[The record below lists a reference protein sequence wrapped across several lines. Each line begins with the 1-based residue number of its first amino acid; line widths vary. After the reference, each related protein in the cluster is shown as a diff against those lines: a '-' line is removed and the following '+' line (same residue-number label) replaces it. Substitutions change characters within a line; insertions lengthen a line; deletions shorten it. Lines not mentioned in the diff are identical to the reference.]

1 MVAGNNQQVNLI
13 LRQFKDDDGNVDYP
27 AVLKVPPEYRLHE
40 MSKKNFMEVN
50 MLVIGALTVSF
61 ENLNL
66 KRGMN
71 EIQIL
76 NLSEIIIDQSKE
88 DHLALEDL
96 MLFLQNMISG
106 KYEMSYESMDVPKF
120 MKMFEIYREER
131 YQGLLQYR
139 EIKHLEYKSLGPTRM
154 KESENPLDVHLS
166 QFSNKIQT
174 LKDDLKEQKDINKRL
189 QKDF

>member
-1 MVAGNNQQVNLI
+1 MVVGNNQQVNLI

-27 AVLKVPPEYRLHE
+27 VVLRIPLEHRIAE
-40 MSKKNFMEVN
+40 MAKKDFMEIN
-50 MLVIGALTVSF
+50 MLIIGALTVAF
-61 ENLNL
+61 ENMNL

-76 NLSEIIIDQSKE
+76 NLSEMLIDQSKE
-88 DHLALEDL
+88 DNLALEDL

-106 KYEMSYESMDVPKF
+106 KYDMSYESMDVPKF

-131 YQGLLQYR
+131 YQGLVQYR
-139 EIKHLEYKSLGPTRM
+139 ETQHLEYKSMGPTRT
-154 KESENPLDVHLS
+154 KESENPLDIHLS
-166 QFSNKIQT
+166 SFSNK
-174 LKDDLKEQKDINKRL
+174 LEKYKDELKEQKDINKRL